1 MSRHVSSEALS
12 AFLDGESAGS
22 EGPAIAFHLASCAAC
37 RSRLDSMRRLVRG
50 LGRLTPVAPPAD
62 LERRVRDTLAARTA
76 MRPADAAWGVAAQP
90 VALSLAA
97 APPPVTPGRGAA
109 SALPLAVVP
118 VSPLAPIAPLA
129 PPPSSRPARGGV
141 AADWL
146 ASARR
151 VRAWWARVS
160 LPRFS
165 GPPRLAGAPLGVGL
179 AFLLTLVVL
188 QYGGGSGGGG
198 GLGVLHLSTAPAA
211 SGSRGSR
218 PEFRVSEF
226 FGDAPVVPP
235 QTTSEVAGRVFV
247 LSDDVWVQRGL
258 DATDTAQPHA
268 LVSARSPRGRR
279 LLARYSDLGVL
290 LADGSRVVLRDH
302 LQTLELSNDS

>member
-12 AFLDGESAGS
+12 AFLDGESAS
-22 EGPAIAFHLASCAAC
+22 SDGPAIAFHLASCAAC

-76 MRPADAAWGVAAQP
+76 TRPAHTAGGAAPQP
-90 VALSLAA
+90 AVLSLAA
-97 APPPVTPGRGAA
+97 APPPVPPGRVAA
-109 SALPLAVVP
+109 SPVPMAVAPMSSLASV
-118 VSPLAPIAPLA
+118 APLA
-129 PPPSSRPARGGV
+129 PRGMSRPSRSGV

-146 ASARR
+146 APARR

-188 QYGGGSGGGG
+188 QYGGGGGAGG

-211 SGSRGSR
+211 GGSRIER

-268 LVSARSPRGRR
+268 LISARSPRGRR